1 MVVTIVPDRMRVMLK
16 AGAARFVVCPSADR
30 LFCHHCGSLE
40 VSMAAKA
47 PTTRNTARSSE
58 SDIGVSRTAVE
69 GHVGG
74 QGECDPREDRTG
86 ERVDRRVDEA
96 ELEQLGDRARRRTTW
111 SAVPGRAVNRGILFR
126 SPAAA
131 APRSLYGRRC
141 AVDG

>member
-58 SDIGVSRTAVE
+58 SDIGVSRTAPWKATYAV
-69 GHVGG
+69 
-74 QGECDPREDRTG
+74 
-86 ERVDRRVDEA
+86 
-96 ELEQLGDRARRRTTW
+96 
-111 SAVPGRAVNRGILFR
+111 SAKATPTRIAPGNA
-126 SPAAA
+126 
-131 APRSLYGRRC
+131 
-141 AVDG
+141 